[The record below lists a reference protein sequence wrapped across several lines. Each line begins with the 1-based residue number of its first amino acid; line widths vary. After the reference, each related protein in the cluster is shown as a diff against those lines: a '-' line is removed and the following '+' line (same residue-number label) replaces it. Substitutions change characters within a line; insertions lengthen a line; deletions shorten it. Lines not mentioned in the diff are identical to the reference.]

1 MSCPGGAWQAPRRRK
16 SAAERRAQADRA
28 EARTVCRLLKGL
40 LSIEAHRGG
49 QLSRAGRALLSSL
62 QAAPPVVVVAAAAGP
77 VHEGNEGVDNHEG
90 DDPVSAAPADG
101 PPAAAFCSGS
111 CGDLASLGHV
121 APSAASSS
129 AADLSGSCGD
139 LASPEIEIAGG
150 GGSTHLLA
158 LRTFYNKHNFP
169 VAQQSV
175 EWLLLCGQT

>member
-1 MSCPGGAWQAPRRRK
+1 MSCPGGVWQAPRRRK

-90 DDPVSAAPADG
+90 DDPESVAPADG
-101 PPAAAFCSGS
+101 PPAAAFRSGS

-129 AADLSGSCGD
+129 AADLRLLWGFGLLRNCRRRWLYSPSCF
-139 LASPEIEIAGG
+139 A
-150 GGSTHLLA
+150 HLLQQ
-158 LRTFYNKHNFP
+158 TQFP
-169 VAQQSV
+169 RCAA
-175 EWLLLCGQT
+175 EG